1 MEFLIIFLAASF
13 DNHSGTTALQAAA
26 RTVACP
32 AATPPSPLTPL
43 DPATPLTP
51 LPLRPKL
58 AVGKMQFEFK

>member
-32 AATPPSPLTPL
+32 AATPPSPLTPPRSS
-43 DPATPLTP
+43 DPTDPTAIAPQIGG
-51 LPLRPKL
+51 R
-58 AVGKMQFEFK
+58 